1 MRGDEMKKGTGWE
14 QVSYRDVQDANEM
27 RMRETAK
34 CLKNLK
40 SLMQKINREK
50 CDPEGEKDMAEEK
63 KNQDDMNNEM
73 TFEER
78 QYERL
83 INARNFHYENLNK
96 WLMSFYVIIG
106 ALFLALY
113 TLHGNG
119 NHHVMELCVAI
130 VGYMVSIAAL
140 LSGKGYYYWETNWI
154 MLVHHFE
161 KIHFAKKE
169 ERIYSIFANSN
180 ANNSVCSPLIGANV
194 STSKVMLT
202 LTACIA
208 VLWGTISTYM
218 AIQLLPKLGIELPPS
233 LVYYWLF
240 VSLAC

>member
-1 MRGDEMKKGTGWE
+1 
-14 QVSYRDVQDANEM
+14 
-27 RMRETAK
+27 
-34 CLKNLK
+34 
-40 SLMQKINREK
+40 
-50 CDPEGEKDMAEEK
+50 MAEEK
-63 KNQDDMNNEM
+63 KNINNNMEGKEM
-73 TFEER
+73 SFEER
-78 QYERL
+78 QYQRL
-83 INARNFHYENLNK
+83 IDARNFHYENLNK

-233 LVYYWLF
+233 F
-240 VSLAC
+240 FSLLLAFCISCVLTPIISIMGVKCFGSNFENIDDLGLTDKNMDKPLSE